1 MLVIVKNRNIGSFF
15 EFTLN
20 FKAARRGNIFQI
32 HAAERA
38 RQKRNAVDNFIDIFR
53 AHAKRNGVYPAEF
66 FKQDTFAL
74 HNGHARFGSDVA
86 EPQNGGTVGHHGNR
100 IPAARQLVGFG
111 NILLNLQ
118 TWLGN
123 TGCVS
128 QRQRLFIICLGAGFD
143 FDFPFPLVMQL

>member
-1 MLVIVKNRNIGSFF
+1 MLVIVKNRNIGFFF
-15 EFTLN
+15 EFPLN
-20 FKAARRGNIFQI
+20 FKAARRGDVFQI

-38 RQKRNAVDNFIDIFR
+38 RQKRDAVDDFIDVFR

-74 HNGHARFGSDVA
+74 HNGHTRFGADVA
-86 EPQNGGTVGHHGNR
+86 KAQNSSAVSHHGDCV
-100 IPAARQLVGFG
+100 PAARQLVGLG

-128 QRQRLFIICLGAGFD
+128 QRQSVFVIRLGAGFD
-143 FDFPFPLVMQL
+143 FDFALPLIMQL